1 MLWIALAAAAQLSAP
16 VPKDLTKWFYADDVP
31 DYLVAKGNGLWF
43 VKVGI
48 GISPDGALTGC
59 QIEGSSGIPKLDAFT
74 CRTILKRAK
83 FVPASSVNG
92 SPTFGVYRTSIK
104 WSVADAP
111 WDDSNFSD
119 PDVEVQVQNLPP
131 AVKSPTLV
139 RVMFAVDQAENIGSC
154 LADPSEDLEHID
166 NNPALVPIA
175 CDQVVK
181 HYKPVPAKDAAGN
194 VVPSV
199 QDALV
204 RFTKAGAES
213 ASPPH

>member
-31 DYLVAKGNGLWF
+31 DYLMAKGNGLWF

-83 FVPASSVNG
+83 FVPARSIDG
-92 SPTFGVYRTSIK
+92 SPAFGVFRTSIK

-111 WDDSNFSD
+111 WDDSKFSD

-131 AVKSPTLV
+131 AVKSPSLV
-139 RVMFAVDQAENIGSC
+139 RVMFAVDQAGTIGSC
-154 LADPSEDLEHID
+154 LAEPTKSFQHVD
-166 NNPALVPIA
+166 NVPALVPIA
-175 CDQVVK
+175 CDQLAK
-181 HYKPVPAKDAAGN
+181 SYKPVPAKDEGGN
-194 VVPSV
+194 AIPSV

-204 RFTKAGAES
+204 RFTKAGAEA
-213 ASPPH
+213 ASTPH